1 MAPMT
6 EKKGDLNK
14 HDMVLVKLNVMQ
26 VKLHKKQDSLFGLV
40 TRLGDKKQRQRDSI
54 PGRDK
59 SFFYALNWADCPCG
73 QPSFLSGGHH
83 ECFPRE

>member
-14 HDMVLVKLNVMQ
+14 RDMVLVKLNVMQ

-59 SFFYALNWADCPCG
+59 SF
-73 QPSFLSGGHH
+73 SMH
-83 ECFPRE
+83 